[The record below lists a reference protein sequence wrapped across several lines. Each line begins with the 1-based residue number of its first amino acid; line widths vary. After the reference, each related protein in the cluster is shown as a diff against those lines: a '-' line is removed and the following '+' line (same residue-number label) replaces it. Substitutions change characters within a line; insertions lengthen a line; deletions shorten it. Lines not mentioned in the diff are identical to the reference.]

1 MSMLLLENYIKYN
14 VLDNKIYFNDLDLE
28 DFGYENNDE
37 LELDLDFLIDTLF
50 NNYQLISDS
59 DSDTLTNQN
68 DTRTGQ
74 KTFREKLLNKYG
86 KCIISGCKS
95 SKEIQAAHII
105 PYCED
110 RQNFMISNGLL
121 LKSNLHT
128 TFDAF
133 YWTINPG
140 TFQIEINTNI
150 DNDELG
156 EIKNYQGMIVSL
168 EKADLLL
175 YKNLEKR
182 YQDFKNTFNK
192 SVIKNIF

>member
-1 MSMLLLENYIKYN
+1 MLLLENYIKYN
-14 VLDNKIYFNDLDLE
+14 VLDNKIYFNDIDLE

-50 NNYQLISDS
+50 NNYQLISES
-59 DSDTLTNQN
+59 DSDTDSDSLTNQN
-68 DTRTGQ
+68 DNTRFGQ

-110 RQNFMISNGLL
+110 RKNFLISNGLL

-128 TFDAF
+128 TFDSY
-133 YWTINPG
+133 YWSINPDS
-140 TFQIEINTNI
+140 FVIEINKNI
-150 DNDELG
+150 DDDEIG
-156 EIKNYQGMIVSL
+156 EIKNYEGICLNLDKDDKLLYNNLHKRHHGFL
-168 EKADLLL
+168 EKL
-175 YKNLEKR
+175 N
-182 YQDFKNTFNK
+182 
-192 SVIKNIF
+192 